1 MAADAQSS
9 SVPRRLLC
17 NRLEVLIHL
26 TLLRVTWGAGSE
38 GEEMASKMKKIK
50 ISANQPVVL
59 VTTGQLIKHH

>member
-38 GEEMASKMKKIK
+38 GEETASKMIKKI
-50 ISANQPVVL
+50 SDNQPVVS
-59 VTTGQLIKHH
+59 VTTAQLIKHH